1 VAVVERVLM
10 MNTLGHS
17 PEQIKILV
25 VDDMPAMAEVLC
37 EILGAEGYQTVT
49 ASCGEEGLEKVAAEE
64 PNLVLLDVVMP
75 DMNGFE
81 VCRRIKSNPDTRF
94 LPVILVTAL
103 SEVRHRIQGA
113 AAGADDFITKPPDEL
128 ELLTR
133 IKSLVRVGFLHDA
146 LEASNL
152 RLQELLEERSQQLE
166 ETTRELQKLLA
177 EKAHSSPGLLPSRP
191 PVSEIPAGGAPPR
204 PQATP
209 KGNAVASGD
218 HQALLGFKRR
228 LMSRL
233 SETLE
238 GRTDLSRTP
247 EMISVLSDRLA
258 MIYEASDLRLPEEAR
273 QQLLKDIV
281 DDVLGYGPIE
291 PLLADPT
298 ITEVMVNRPDLVYVE
313 RDGRL
318 TKTEVRFDDEDHVSR
333 VIQRIIRPL
342 GRRVDRNSPMVDARL
357 PDGSRVNA
365 VIPPCALDSPMLTI
379 RKFSEE
385 KLTVEDLVR
394 FNSLSPEMAE
404 FLEACVRSR
413 LNIIVSGGTGSG
425 KTTFLNVL
433 SSYIPEDERIVTIED
448 SAELR
453 LHQEHIV
460 RMEAKPPDVDG
471 TGEVVIRQ
479 LFKNTLRMR
488 PDRIVVGE
496 VRGAEA
502 LDMLQAMNTGH
513 DGSLTTIHANSPRDT
528 ISRVETLILMAGV
541 DLPLK
546 ALRTQIASAVQLIV
560 HTARLR
566 DGSRKV
572 TNMTEVQGME
582 GDMVVLLELFLFQ
595 EKGMD
600 DGRVLGEF
608 VPTGLWP
615 KFRNRLEAAG
625 CDLSPTL
632 FVRGTPQ
639 KRNVNARRS

>member
-1 VAVVERVLM
+1 M
-10 MNTLGHS
+10 MNALGNS
-17 PEQIKILV
+17 PDQVKILV

-37 EILGAEGYQTVT
+37 QILEGEGYQTLT

-64 PNLVLLDVVMP
+64 PSLVLLDVVMP

-103 SEVRHRIQGA
+103 SEVQHRVQGA
-113 AAGADDFITKPPDEL
+113 AAGADDFITKPPDEQ

-133 IKSLVRVGFLHDA
+133 IKSLVRVGFLHEA

-152 RLQELLEERSQQLE
+152 RLEELLEERSRQLE
-166 ETTRELQKLLA
+166 ETTQELQKLLA

-191 PVSEIPAGGAPPR
+191 PVSGIPAGGAPSR

-209 KGNAVASGD
+209 NGNVVAPSD
-218 HQALLGFKRR
+218 RQARLDFKRR
-228 LMSRL
+228 LMGRL
-233 SETLE
+233 AETLE

-247 EMISVLSDRLA
+247 EMVSVLSNRLA
-258 MIYEASDLRLPEEAR
+258 MIYEASDLRLPEEDR
-273 QQLLKDIV
+273 QQLLKEIV

-298 ITEVMVNRPDLVYVE
+298 ITEVMVNRPDLVYIE
-313 RDGRL
+313 RGGRL
-318 TKTEVRFDDEDHVSR
+318 FKTDIRFDDEEHVSR

-342 GRRVDRNSPMVDARL
+342 GRRVDRSSPMVDARL

-365 VIPPCALDSPMLTI
+365 VIAPCALDSPMLTI

-385 KLTVEDLVR
+385 KLTVEDLIN
-394 FNSLSPEMAE
+394 FNSLSPEMSE
-404 FLEACVRSR
+404 FLDACVRSR

-453 LHQEHIV
+453 LDQEHVV

-471 TGEVVIRQ
+471 TGEIVIRQ

-496 VRGAEA
+496 VRGGEA

-546 ALRTQIASAVQLIV
+546 ALRAQIASAVQLIV

-572 TNMTEVQGME
+572 TTMTEVQGME
-582 GDMVVLLELFLFQ
+582 GDVVVLLDLFHFQ

-600 DGRVLGEF
+600 NGRVLGEF

-615 KFRNRLEAAG
+615 KFRPKLEAAG
-625 CDLSPTL
+625 CELSPTL
-632 FVRGTPQ
+632 FARGSPQ
-639 KRNVNARRS
+639 QRKVNARRF

>member
-1 VAVVERVLM
+1 M
-10 MNTLGHS
+10 MNALRNS
-17 PEQIKILV
+17 PEQVKILI
-25 VDDMPAMAEVLC
+25 VDDMPTMAEVLC
-37 EILGAEGYQTVT
+37 DILGGEGYQTVT
-49 ASCGEEGLEKVAAEE
+49 ATCGEEGLEKVATEE

-103 SEVRHRIQGA
+103 SEVQHRVQGA
-113 AAGADDFITKPPDEL
+113 AAGADDFITKPPDEQ

-133 IKSLVRVGFLHDA
+133 IKSLVRVGFLHEA

-152 RLQELLEERSQQLE
+152 RLEELLEERSRQLE
-166 ETTRELQKLLA
+166 EATQELQKLLA

-191 PVSEIPAGGAPPR
+191 PVSGIPAVGAPSQL
-204 PQATP
+204 QATT
-209 KGNAVASGD
+209 KGDAVGSGD

-233 SETLE
+233 TETLE

-247 EMISVLSDRLA
+247 EMVSVLSQRLA

-273 QQLLKDIV
+273 QQLLKEIV

-298 ITEVMVNRPDLVYVE
+298 ITEIMVNRPDLVYAE
-313 RDGRL
+313 REGRL
-318 TKTEVRFDDEDHVSR
+318 FKTEIRFDDEDHISR

-365 VIPPCALDSPMLTI
+365 VIAPCALDGPMLTI

-385 KLTVEDLVR
+385 KLTVQDLIN
-394 FNSLSPEMAE
+394 FNTLSPEMAE

-413 LNIIVSGGTGSG
+413 LNIMVTGGTGSG

-453 LHQEHIV
+453 LHQEHVV
-460 RMEAKPPDVDG
+460 RMEARPPDVDG

-546 ALRTQIASAVQLIV
+546 ALRAQIASAIQLIV

-572 TNMTEVQGME
+572 MNITEVQGME
-582 GDMVVLLELFLFQ
+582 GDIVVLLDLFLFR
-595 EKGMD
+595 EKRVD
-600 DGRVLGEF
+600 DGRVVGEF
-608 VPTGLWP
+608 EPTGLWP
-615 KFRNRLEAAG
+615 KFRDKLEAAG

-632 FVRGTPQ
+632 FMRGSTREQ
-639 KRNVNARRS
+639 RVNARRT